1 MVLPASYYADILD
14 ISAKKFPKE
23 LLEFGFFNGSR
34 LSDMKLVCKEP
45 KEYEDLKKKP
55 EKIVLKVAERT
66 EHFSLALMSLDVQ
79 YVSHNT
85 KKGAIDCALVFD
97 EAFYAK
103 KEGKKK

>member
-1 MVLPASYYADILD
+1 MVFPANQYADILET
-14 ISAKKFPKE
+14 AKQFPKE

-66 EHFSLALMSLDVQ
+66 EHFSLALVSKDLEF
-79 YVSHNT
+79 VSHNT
-85 KKGAIDCALVFD
+85 KKGAIDCALVFN

-103 KEGKKK
+103 KK